1 MDNVNI
7 IRPGF
12 IAPLFELFDSEGKK
26 INLASFF
33 GEKIVVLVFFSSLK
47 ENQDFLKLF
56 QEKLSVSIK
65 RKEIRLKG
73 GVVLGIS
80 GVRKRE
86 LRKEKRKLNLEF
98 PLLCDKD
105 FSVISQYG
113 VKDTSSEKGLCYPAI
128 FIIDR
133 NGLIRYRKVWV
144 EKNFKP
150 DLDEILFTLDELI

>member
-7 IRPGF
+7 IRLGF
-12 IAPLFELFDSEGKK
+12 IAPLFELFDSEGEK

-33 GEKIVVLVFFSSLK
+33 EEKIVVLVFFSSLK
-47 ENQDFLKLF
+47 ENQDFLKLL
-56 QEKLSVSIK
+56 QEKLEEIK
-65 RKEIRLKG
+65 LKD

-86 LRKEKRKLNLEF
+86 LRKEKEKLNLKF
-98 PLLCDKD
+98 PILCDKD

-113 VKDTSSEKGLCYPAI
+113 VKDTSSEKGLCYPAV
-128 FIIDR
+128 FIIDK
-133 NGLIRYRKVWV
+133 NGLIRYRKVWI

-150 DLDEILFTLDELI
+150 DLGEILFTLDELI

>member
-12 IAPLFELFDSEGKK
+12 IAPLFELLDSEGKK
-26 INLASFF
+26 INLSSFF

-56 QEKLSVSIK
+56 QEKL
-65 RKEIRLKG
+65 KEIKLKEG
-73 GVVLGIS
+73 IVLGIS

-86 LRKEKRKLNLEF
+86 LRKEKEKLNLEF
-98 PLLCDKD
+98 AILCDKD

-144 EKNFKP
+144 EKDFKP
-150 DLDEILFTLDELI
+150 DLGEILFTLDELI

>member
-12 IAPLFELFDSEGKK
+12 IAPLFELFDSEGEKV
-26 INLASFF
+26 NLASFF

-56 QEKLSVSIK
+56 QEKL
-65 RKEIRLKG
+65 REIRLKG

-86 LRKEKRKLNLEF
+86 LRKEKEKLNLKF
-98 PLLCDKD
+98 PLLSDKD

-113 VKDTSSEKGLCYPAI
+113 VRDTSSEKGLCYPAI

-133 NGLIRYRKVWV
+133 DGLIRYRKVWI

-150 DLDEILFTLDELI
+150 DLGEILFTLDELI

>member
-12 IAPLFELFDSEGKK
+12 IAPLFELFDSEGEK

-56 QEKLSVSIK
+56 QEKL
-65 RKEIRLKG
+65 REIRLKG

-86 LRKEKRKLNLEF
+86 LRKEKEKLNLEF
-98 PLLCDKD
+98 PLLCDKG

-113 VKDTSSEKGLCYPAI
+113 VKDTSSEKGLCYPAV

-150 DLDEILFTLDELI
+150 DLGEILFTLDELI

>member
-12 IAPLFELFDSEGKK
+12 IAPLFELFDSEGEK

-56 QEKLSVSIK
+56 QEKL
-65 RKEIRLKG
+65 KEIRLKG

-86 LRKEKRKLNLEF
+86 LRKEKEKLNLEF
-98 PLLCDKD
+98 PILSDKG

-113 VKDTSSEKGLCYPAI
+113 VKDTSSEKGICYPAV

-150 DLDEILFTLDELI
+150 DLGEILFTLDELI